1 MNPQGCISLLLVVL
15 RLWGCLGGFQYLLEG
30 GSPFIRRGRRSV
42 GLGGR
47 TVKEGSLGISPLPCG
62 RACSVKMVLSTLPP
76 PVCVPVGM
84 GLTLL
89 LSQSLSSLS
98 AELSSQVSCLSNPPW
113 GGPHSQEGVERTALP
128 GKLVREE
135 CWSPWG

>member
-1 MNPQGCISLLLVVL
+1 MPMSFSVE
-15 RLWGCLGGFQYLLEG
+15 RMCLQ
-30 GSPFIRRGRRSV
+30 
-42 GLGGR
+42 
-47 TVKEGSLGISPLPCG
+47 GISPLPCG

-98 AELSSQVSCLSNPPW
+98 AELSS
-113 GGPHSQEGVERTALP
+113 
-128 GKLVREE
+128 
-135 CWSPWG
+135 